1 MAISVCTRQCCS
13 EGCLGRGGSGGFCG
27 TRGYTRGPFMNDLTQ
42 TPEMLIS
49 NMGQR
54 ARRAAALLAGAS
66 DAQKAQALRSAA
78 QALRD
83 GEPDLIAAHPR
94 AMAKG
99 ATNGLSPAML
109 EPQKLDSDRTQAIS
123 G

>member
-1 MAISVCTRQCCS
+1 MPGMGIGGWTGECCI
-13 EGCLGRGGSGGFCG
+13 EGGLGRGGSGGWCG
-27 TRGYTRGPFMNDLTQ
+27 TRGYARGPFMNDRTQ

-78 QALRD
+78 QARRD
-83 GEPDLIAAHPR
+83 GEPDIIAANQR
-94 AMAKG
+94 SRKSVG
-99 ATNGLSPAML
+99 
-109 EPQKLDSDRTQAIS
+109 
-123 G
+123 

>member
-1 MAISVCTRQCCS
+1 MPGMAISVCTRQCCI

-27 TRGYTRGPFMNDLTQ
+27 TRGYARGPFMNDLTQ

-78 QALRD
+78 QRSEEDTSELQSLMR
-83 GEPDLIAAHPR
+83 ISFAAFCLKKKKRH
-94 AMAKG
+94 
-99 ATNGLSPAML
+99 N
-109 EPQKLDSDRTQAIS
+109 
-123 G
+123 